1 MNIWGIHNDTL
12 TSELVDDS
20 FISVGWDEVGDLGQ
34 IPRGRD
40 GIKQVLADQEPNAKQ
55 RSIAN
60 QAGVLFRFRD
70 EMRVGDTVIAPYKPD
85 STINIGVITG
95 TYEYVADAPTH
106 RHRHTVEWKKIGI
119 PRTVFSQSAL
129 YEIGSAITVFRVRN
143 HGKEFLAALE
153 SDDASIDAV
162 AIAVDQVAERESDDS
177 VSDEPRASRIDRHT
191 RDFVLETLH
200 KNITHREFEEFTA
213 DLLRALG
220 YQARVTQYSQDGGVD
235 VIAHRDPLGVE
246 PPQIKV
252 QCKHL
257 TSTISSSD
265 VQRLIGTQG
274 PGEHSLFVTLGSY
287 SKDARMIEQQRVG
300 LRLLGGEDIV
310 SLVLENYSKLP
321 ERWRNEIP
329 LTSVLVVAD
338 EA

>member
-1 MNIWGIHNDTL
+1 MNVWGIHNDTL
-12 TSELVDDS
+12 TTELIDDAFVS
-20 FISVGWDEVGDLGQ
+20 LGWDNVGDLRH
-34 IPRGRD
+34 IPHGRN
-40 GIKQVLADQEPNAKQ
+40 GIKQVLAEQEPNAKQ

-70 EMRVGDTVIAPYKPD
+70 EIRVGDTVIAPYKPD

-95 TYEYVADAPTH
+95 AYEYVADAPTH
-106 RHRHTVEWKKIGI
+106 RHRHAVEWKKVGI

-129 YEIGSAITVFRVRN
+129 YEIGSAITVFRVRS
-143 HGKEFLAALE
+143 HYKEFLAALT

-162 AIAVDQVAERESDDS
+162 TIAVDQVAVRESDDA

-213 DLLRALG
+213 ALLRALG

-235 VIAHRDPLGVE
+235 VVAHRDPLGVE

-257 TSTISSSD
+257 TGTVGSPD
-265 VQRLIGTQG
+265 VHRLVGTQG
-274 PGEHSLFVTLGSY
+274 PGEHSLFVTLGTY
-287 SKDARMIEQQRVG
+287 SKDARMIEQQRPG
-300 LRLLGGEDIV
+300 LRLLSGEDVV
-310 SLVLENYSKLP
+310 SLVIENYAKLP